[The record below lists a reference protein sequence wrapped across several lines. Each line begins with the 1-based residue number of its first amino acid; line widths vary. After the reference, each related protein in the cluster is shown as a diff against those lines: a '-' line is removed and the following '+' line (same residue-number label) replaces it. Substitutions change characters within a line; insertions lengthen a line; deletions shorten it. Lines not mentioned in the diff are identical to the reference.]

1 MDWFHKQD
9 IQLPIF
15 QTLVGVLACAVLWGL
30 VAFIWQV
37 VSQVRGWSRTF
48 AYSPKFIRIAAKP
61 TDAKAQF
68 VAKYMMVPAASPN
81 ANGRT
86 PVNCADERLHFLG
99 NGFPCLLD
107 LKVTNPRPTRAP
119 HTMAAISDIAVSE
132 LFQQYAR
139 RLF

>member
-1 MDWFHKQD
+1 MTSSFRE
-9 IQLPIF
+9 
-15 QTLVGVLACAVLWGL
+15 TLVPPETRIPRDV
-30 VAFIWQV
+30 
-37 VSQVRGWSRTF
+37 
-48 AYSPKFIRIAAKP
+48 IAAKP

-81 ANGRT
+81 ATGRT
-86 PVNCADERLHFLG
+86 PVNCADERFHFLG

-132 LFQQYAR
+132 LF
-139 RLF
+139 